1 VTIKTKVF
9 AKSHYLTQ
17 FCSPVNLPYLNWRM
31 FRYLK
36 NKTKIQIFFCCV
48 EKRERDHQ

>member
-17 FCSPVNLPYLNWRM
+17 FYTILIEGCLDIW
-31 FRYLK
+31 
-36 NKTKIQIFFCCV
+36 KTRQKYRFFCSV